1 MADTQ
6 VILLCVSL
14 MCLSEKNHKKT
25 LGRCSKLRHLHCRLI
40 PFLLVYEVFT
50 SVYEKCD
57 VSLCPGQHNNRL
69 SHNSEEICG
78 FFFLGLK
85 YLGFHSETCAW
96 QSLTWTVLKPRETL
110 STLILVHNLWQSFDP
125 VQISAWKWELSWIFF
140 VMFGILLLCSQIADL
155 KAARQL
161 ASEITSKGA
170 VLYDLLGKEVEL
182 RVSTCWRVWKNL
194 CSLGA
199 SKKKGGKVS
208 VLINVCIW
216 CEYSVS
222 LKEWAWQFAFPSYS
236 YSWLDLQAA
245 WENSLAFSLQ

>member
-50 SVYEKCD
+50 SAYEKCD

-96 QSLTWTVLKPRETL
+96 QSLTWTVLKPREAL

-182 RVSTCWRVWKNL
+182 RVSTRWRVWKNL

-199 SKKKGGKVS
+199 SKEKRGKILS
-208 VLINVCIW
+208 C
-216 CEYSVS
+216 Y
-222 LKEWAWQFAFPSYS
+222 
-236 YSWLDLQAA
+236 
-245 WENSLAFSLQ
+245 